1 MKSPEISIS
10 SPPRPLSPPLYPPP
24 FPDVEITNK
33 QMMIHLLFS
42 KIVRLFLKLEFFLFF
57 WNDLDLGL
65 NASNTK
71 I

>member
-42 KIVRLFLKLEFFLFF
+42 KIVRLFLKLEFFLSFE
-57 WNDLDLGL
+57 
-65 NASNTK
+65 TT
-71 I
+71 

>member
-10 SPPRPLSPPLYPPP
+10 SPPRPLSPPLYPPPP

-42 KIVRLFLKLEFFLFF
+42 KIVRLFLKLEFFLSFE
-57 WNDLDLGL
+57 
-65 NASNTK
+65 TT
-71 I
+71 

>member
-10 SPPRPLSPPLYPPP
+10 SPPRPLSPPLYPP